1 MALPINNNQ
10 PLGATRVHGDAA
22 GVVNFDIGMAGDTS
36 TGIIIATGLTKG
48 PTAFGITANV
58 TLTSELGVGG
68 VVETVL
74 RRVGVASTTTMYQVD
89 GAQISLLLEATGF
102 EAASNVAA
110 ALNSPVISTTA
121 NVANIVPVGFTVT
134 NVGFKLATA

>member
-22 GVVNFDIGMAGDTS
+22 GVVNFDIGLTGDVS
-36 TGIIIATGLTKG
+36 TGIIIAPGLTKT
-48 PTAFGITANV
+48 PTAFKITANA
-58 TLTSELGVGG
+58 TLVSELGVGG

-89 GAQISLLLEATGF
+89 AAVISLLVEATGF
-102 EAASNVAA
+102 DDANLQT
-110 ALNSPVISTTA
+110 ALNTPTISTTA
-121 NVANIVPVGFTVT
+121 NVANIYPLSFTVSST
-134 NVGFKLATA
+134 EGFKLA